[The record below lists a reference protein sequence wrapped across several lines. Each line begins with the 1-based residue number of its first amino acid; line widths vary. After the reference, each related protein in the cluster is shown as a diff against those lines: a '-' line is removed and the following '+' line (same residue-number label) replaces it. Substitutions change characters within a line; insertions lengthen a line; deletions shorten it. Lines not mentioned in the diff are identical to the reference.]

1 MKLLREYPIQLL
13 LIVFLLLSTMVL
25 YWPKGTAAEKE
36 RMILSDLPMTLG
48 DWTAKE
54 VQLSDEVLSILGAQ
68 DYLMREYVS
77 DNVTLTLYITYFNTG
92 SGALTHN
99 PEKCY
104 TASGWTF
111 LDKSTIDLPGDGQ
124 KTLQSTVAK
133 GDLRQIVLY
142 WYQDGNRVLISK
154 FKHISSVL
162 WKAILGR
169 GMHSLVASVSAPV
182 DGVDAKELT
191 EVLTVFSG
199 LVMDALAEQIPQ
211 E

>member
-13 LIVFLLLSTMVL
+13 LIVFLLLSTVIL
-25 YWPKGTAAEKE
+25 YWPKGTAAERE
-36 RMILSDLPMTLG
+36 QITLSELPMTLAE
-48 DWTAKE
+48 WTGKE
-54 VQLSDEVLSILGAQ
+54 VQLPDEVLSILGAQ
-68 DYLMREYVS
+68 NYLMREYVS
-77 DNVTLTLYITYFNTG
+77 GNVTLTLYITYFNTG

-111 LDKSTIDLPGDGQ
+111 LDKSTIQLPDEGQ
-124 KTLQSTVAK
+124 KVLQSSVAK
-133 GDLRQIVLY
+133 GDQRQNVLY
-142 WYQDGNRVLISK
+142 WYQDGNRILTSK
-154 FKHISSVL
+154 FNHISSVL
-162 WKAILGR
+162 WKAMLGR

-182 DGVDAKELT
+182 DGIDAKELT

-211 E
+211 Q